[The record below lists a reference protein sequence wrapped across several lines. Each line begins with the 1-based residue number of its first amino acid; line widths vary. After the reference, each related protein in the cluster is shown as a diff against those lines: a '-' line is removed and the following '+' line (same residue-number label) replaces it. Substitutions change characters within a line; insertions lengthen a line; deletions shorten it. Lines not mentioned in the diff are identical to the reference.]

1 MTRRRSTRQST
12 CTGLSCLL
20 AGVLLC
26 DAVLASEK
34 YLLYHAQPN
43 DARGMHE
50 LRKLQM
56 LDHKYQVRRP
66 CWGCD

>member
-1 MTRRRSTRQST
+1 MTSRRLTAQSSRA
-12 CTGLSCLL
+12 GLRCLL

-26 DAVLASEK
+26 DVVAGNEK

-56 LDHKYQVRRP
+56 LDHKYQVTP
-66 CWGCD
+66 LHV